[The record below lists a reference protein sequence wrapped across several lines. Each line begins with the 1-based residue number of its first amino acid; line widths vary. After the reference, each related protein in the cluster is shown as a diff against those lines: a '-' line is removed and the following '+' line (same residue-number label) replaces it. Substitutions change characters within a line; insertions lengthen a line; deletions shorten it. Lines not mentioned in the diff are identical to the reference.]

1 MPLLEKSLE
10 NPRRIREKDTLEV
23 FLHYD
28 LTNEFCHLGEVR
40 DAIDEFKVVK
50 SFGKYDYI
58 DKIICFVYANIMNP
72 RQTEKNL
79 GNNSI
84 RIIRWQCK
92 GAVVQQNAHT
102 PFS

>member
-10 NPRRIREKDTLEV
+10 NPRRIREKDTLED

-28 LTNEFCHLGEVR
+28 LTNEFWHLGEVR
-40 DAIDEFKVVK
+40 DAIDEFKVAK
-50 SFGKYDYI
+50 NFGKYDYI

>member
-1 MPLLEKSLE
+1 MPLLEKNLK
-10 NPRRIREKDTLEV
+10 NPRRIREKGTLED

-50 SFGKYDYI
+50 KFGKYDYI
-58 DKIICFVYANIMNP
+58 DKIICFVHANIMNL

-84 RIIRWQCK
+84 RIIC
-92 GAVVQQNAHT
+92 
-102 PFS
+102 